1 MNKPRRNPVATA
13 VPASSAGA
21 RESGARPKRLSVRFQ
36 KWLTPLSILL
46 AVLLLLLSVGLYG
59 LVSSHSLWLDLT
71 PEGLYSLSDLMITE
85 CEKIERDITITFCND
100 PDRLMADYQT
110 RYVYV
115 MAKELEQRFDN
126 ITVKTCN
133 VTLNPTAV
141 DRYRAVSSS
150 SIPASSVII
159 SCGDQFRIYTAS
171 QFWISGTDDNGNS
184 SGLYS
189 FNGEYKMA
197 TAFFSL
203 SAIAAPKAYFLVN
216 HGERYYAPDDEAHAA
231 LAAGAGQDEDLA
243 AFYQLL
249 LKAGLTVE
257 YLDLAGKNTVPE
269 DCAVLIVNRP
279 TSDLG
284 GGDMNSFY
292 DRTEVEVLDRYI
304 STGNGSIMFFKEPD
318 VTLPNLEQFCEK
330 WGISYIDGATVGRKL
345 NSGETTDLV
354 RAVYNTDDSTVAYSI
369 YQTLASVDSSPDV
382 VARRSGAVKLA
393 WSEPNG
399 ELSGNFMGKRLYA
412 DFLYAPVKATADG
425 YGSALYDGD
434 GAIVSGDDQR
444 YAIAAI
450 STRYWSDSY
459 SLEKYYSYVFATA
472 APDLISREN
481 LENSAYG
488 NADVFFSL
496 VRYLARNDQYADLAL
511 GSESFNSENMG
522 GKKLVTSKLSATEYT
537 DYGSGKDCAAV
548 TEGDKVR
555 ISIFVFAPVLIAS
568 AAGVVL
574 WRRRRIL

>member
-1 MNKPRRNPVATA
+1 MNNT
-13 VPASSAGA
+13 
-21 RESGARPKRLSVRFQ
+21 RPKRLSARFQ
-36 KWLTPLSILL
+36 KWLTPAVILL
-46 AVLLLLLSVGLYG
+46 AALLLVLSVGLAG
-59 LVSSHSLWLDLT
+59 LVSARSLWLDLT
-71 PEGLYSLSDLMITE
+71 PEGLYSLSDLMVEE
-85 CEKIERDITITFCND
+85 CKKIERDITITFCDD
-100 PDRLMADYQT
+100 PDHLMSNYLS

-141 DRYRAVSSS
+141 DRYRVVSSS
-150 SIPASSVII
+150 SIPSSSVIV

-171 QFWISGTDDNGNS
+171 QFWISGTDSSGNS

-203 SAIAAPKAYFLVN
+203 SAIASPKAYFLVN
-216 HGERYYAPDDEAHAA
+216 HGERYYAPDDEAHAE

-243 AFYQLL
+243 AFYHLL

-257 YLDLAGKNTVPE
+257 YLDLTGKDAVPE
-269 DCAVLIVNRP
+269 DCSVLIINRP
-279 TSDLG
+279 STDLG
-284 GGDMNSFY
+284 GGDMNSFS
-292 DRTEVEVLDRYI
+292 DRTEAEILDRYI
-304 STGNGSIMFFKEPD
+304 SGGNGSIMIFKDPD
-318 VTLPNLEQFCEK
+318 ASLLNLEQFAEK
-330 WGISYIDGATVGRKL
+330 WGISFIDGATVGRRL
-345 NSGETTDLV
+345 PSGETTDLV
-354 RAVYNTDDSTVAYSI
+354 RAVYNTDESTVAYSV

-382 VARRSGAVKLA
+382 VARGSGAVELA
-393 WSEPNG
+393 WSKSEG
-399 ELSGNFMGKRLYA
+399 DLSGNFMGKRLYA
-412 DFLYAPVKATADG
+412 DFLYAPVKTTADG

-434 GAIVSGDDQR
+434 GAIVSDDSRR

-459 SLEKYYSYVFATA
+459 SLEKYYSYVFAA
-472 APDLISREN
+472 ASSDLISREN
-481 LENSAYG
+481 LENPAYG

-496 VRYLARNDQYADLAL
+496 VRYLARNDEYADLAL

-522 GKKLVTSKLSATEYT
+522 GKKLVTSKLSDTAYT
-537 DYGSGKDCAAV
+537 DSGSRKKCAAI
-548 TEGDKVR
+548 TDSDKVR
-555 ISIFVFAPVLIAS
+555 ISVFVFLPVLAAS
-568 AAGVVL
+568 VAGVVL

>member
-13 VPASSAGA
+13 VPAESAGA

-46 AVLLLLLSVGLYG
+46 AVLLLVLSVGLYG

-304 STGNGSIMFFKEPD
+304 STGNGSIMFFKDPD

-330 WGISYIDGATVGRKL
+330 WGISYIDGATVGLRREE
-345 NSGETTDLV
+345 GGTTDLV

-382 VARRSGAVKLA
+382 VARRCGAVKLA

-412 DFLYAPVKATADG
+412 DFLYAPTKTTEDG
-425 YGSALYDGD
+425 YGSAL
-434 GAIVSGDDQR
+434 
-444 YAIAAI
+444 
-450 STRYWSDSY
+450 Y

-481 LENSAYG
+481 LENAAYG